1 MTTEDKEIK
10 TWISKYRNQ
19 YGFNVIPAPTKEKL
33 PKIKWKEYQDTFPD
47 DKTVEAWDYEN
58 IFLILGEISNN
69 TIEIDVDV
77 PHIQL
82 EDIFKNVKAAEET
95 FLIAE
100 SSQGKKKI
108 YVKAKNIKEKI
119 DSQVSNEQIGT
130 NKKGEPLYPHV
141 EYRGNKHGSILPPSI
156 HPDGTEYRWLNRNEK
171 GEIPELH
178 ETDAD
183 KVYENIVKRLR
194 EKFEYIPERKEETE
208 DGKQEEKKRKKRP
221 RYCFMMSHN
230 NGDKWSGPEGHDFRS
245 AYAWELILCN
255 YPDEEIYDAF
265 KTHDEASGESYD
277 EKVTKDQV
285 QRIRK
290 KAKYQWFC
298 KTIQEKCGS
307 IVSKYC
313 EECVKREK
321 KDISLY
327 VSTFPLPDGKQLE
340 EIMVDGK
347 ECFILYDSNTDKW
360 EIVEDYLYGDTPIK
374 PYIIPEEMKEA
385 VIFPDG
391 VEEYGTLLELQK
403 EMDTFAL
410 EEYDPVD
417 NKDLYGLHVLLSL
430 TSWISPIWQRKSTE
444 KFIPILNARG
454 PSETGKK
461 RYLTIQRWLTYHSL
475 YGLKTNRVPTL
486 FRAIAPIEGTLILD
500 EADMNDSTLNAELVE
515 FLNSRCDGVPIPRLN
530 KDNNVVNW
538 WKSFGLTILATRQG
552 FSDDGLESRCV
563 VMPTATTDNPSN
575 YHLIPPK
582 EWIEKG
588 RQLQRKLL
596 LFRLRHIKGEMPTQ
610 LILPNISSFRVRES
624 LLIIQGLKDEDPA
637 LMPRVERLA
646 KDLQERIIKERS
658 ASPEGLILNIVYN
671 TLFDE
676 RTHLEVHGLGYIV
689 VTEVKKKKNPIDPIE
704 EDPRTEDSQEEIN
717 YYPLTLKKISQS
729 LGEAFSPSVI
739 AKMWRGLNQDT
750 VSLKKIN
757 NRSYR
762 GVVLV
767 KNVKRLD
774 RIFPKYV
781 VDYERPS
788 VFKIQL
794 GDGQRE
800 LPA

>member
-1 MTTEDKEIK
+1 
-10 TWISKYRNQ
+10 
-19 YGFNVIPAPTKEKL
+19 
-33 PKIKWKEYQDTFPD
+33 
-47 DKTVEAWDYEN
+47 
-58 IFLILGEISNN
+58 
-69 TIEIDVDV
+69 
-77 PHIQL
+77 
-82 EDIFKNVKAAEET
+82 
-95 FLIAE
+95 
-100 SSQGKKKI
+100 
-108 YVKAKNIKEKI
+108 
-119 DSQVSNEQIGT
+119 
-130 NKKGEPLYPHV
+130 
-141 EYRGNKHGSILPPSI
+141 
-156 HPDGTEYRWLNRNEK
+156 
-171 GEIPELH
+171 
-178 ETDAD
+178 
-183 KVYENIVKRLR
+183 
-194 EKFEYIPERKEETE
+194 
-208 DGKQEEKKRKKRP
+208 
-221 RYCFMMSHN
+221 
-230 NGDKWSGPEGHDFRS
+230 
-245 AYAWELILCN
+245 
-255 YPDEEIYDAF
+255 
-265 KTHDEASGESYD
+265 
-277 EKVTKDQV
+277 
-285 QRIRK
+285 
-290 KAKYQWFC
+290 
-298 KTIQEKCGS
+298 
-307 IVSKYC
+307 
-313 EECVKREK
+313 
-321 KDISLY
+321 
-327 VSTFPLPDGKQLE
+327 
-340 EIMVDGK
+340 
-347 ECFILYDSNTDKW
+347 
-360 EIVEDYLYGDTPIK
+360 
-374 PYIIPEEMKEA
+374 MKEA